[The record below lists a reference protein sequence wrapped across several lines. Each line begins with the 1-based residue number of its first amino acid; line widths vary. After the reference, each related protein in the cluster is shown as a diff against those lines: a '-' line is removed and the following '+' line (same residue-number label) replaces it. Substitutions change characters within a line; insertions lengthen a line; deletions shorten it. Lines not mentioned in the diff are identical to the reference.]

1 MFNQKLKYL
10 MYLLAV
16 FSVGLLSTHLFF
28 GLFSFFNG
36 FIDVSNVKCQY
47 PIAVITEFRG
57 WLVWLAAKTRS
68 PGTSGAT
75 ETATSPDNAEKIRK
89 K

>member
-28 GLFSFFNG
+28 GLFSFFYG
-36 FIDVSNVKCQY
+36 FIDVSNVN
-47 PIAVITEFRG
+47 T
-57 WLVWLAAKTRS
+57 L
-68 PGTSGAT
+68 
-75 ETATSPDNAEKIRK
+75 
-89 K
+89 